1 MYNSDVNDN
10 EVNDKPD
17 RRNKD
22 KTTCACVV
30 F

>member
-10 EVNDKPD
+10 DVNDKPD
-17 RRNKD
+17 QRNKD
-22 KTTCACVV
+22 KTTCTCAV